1 VTAIAVQRRRDN
13 AFSIIPTEKRLLWR
27 CVRVSLVVY
36 TAACMLNRLDISI
49 RHFAIPLALTILLL
63 APLPRML
70 EFLRGSNPD
79 VAKAGAWV
87 TVALAGVA
95 VVVAIRAYPHFFP
108 FFNSLSLGRPGYSLV
123 NDSNLDWN
131 QALPDVETFVRQRG
145 LKQVLLDEW
154 GFSEPTV
161 YVTEAD
167 WWDCQMASPSDGGHW
182 AVLSANM
189 IEDGHN
195 CRWLLQYPHQ
205 VLAGGG
211 MYAFQL
217 PETIPAAGEP
227 GGPPLPKD
235 YRYFGGFQVF
245 GEDPRA
251 IFRNCIVDPQQL
263 QPTMDRFVSMAQ
275 NYNKKK

>member
-1 VTAIAVQRRRDN
+1 
-13 AFSIIPTEKRLLWR
+13 
-27 CVRVSLVVY
+27 
-36 TAACMLNRLDISI
+36 M
-49 RHFAIPLALTILLL
+49 AL
-63 APLPRML
+63 
-70 EFLRGSNPD
+70 
-79 VAKAGAWV
+79 
-87 TVALAGVA
+87 
-95 VVVAIRAYPHFFP
+95 VVAIRAYPYFFP
-108 FFNSLSLGRPGYSLV
+108 FFNSLSLGRPGYALV